1 MLFYDFFLYACSS
14 KFENVNPLGR
24 SFGEFEDTD
33 PLKLGLEPTFPTN
46 QEIPSL
52 ISGADLVPIT
62 PITPPLTRTSN
73 SANNNAVNGIN
84 PRFKDEAFNDVLIF
98 ENRPAVSDFLTILV
112 LAEQL

>member
-1 MLFYDFFLYACSS
+1 MSYDLFLYVSSS
-14 KFENVNPLGR
+14 KFKNANLLR
-24 SFGEFEDTD
+24 HSFGEFEDTHS
-33 PLKLGLEPTFPTN
+33 LKLDFEPTFPTN

-98 ENRPAVSDFLTILV
+98 ENRPAVSDFLTILDPM
-112 LAEQL
+112 EKF